1 MPFVLQD
8 PNRPLNGA
16 QDAQTVTT
24 GRSDMI
30 GTLPADDV
38 DVERER
44 RIDLALSIIQSHQDE
59 EGVWGEAYSTL

>member
-1 MPFVLQD
+1 
-8 PNRPLNGA
+8 
-16 QDAQTVTT
+16 
-24 GRSDMI
+24 MI